1 MPDAAIAREENAVS
15 YLLRRLASST
25 VVLFGVTV
33 LTYGLIHLTPGDPAR
48 TVLAEQ
54 QGRQPDDDAVNEFR
68 AEEGLDEPIPVQYGN
83 WLGDALGGDLGRSY
97 YGDGDVLELL
107 LSHLPNTIELAGASV
122 LIAVAIA
129 LPVGVISA
137 VYRGTWV
144 DYISQVIS
152 LLGLSMPNFWL
163 GYLLI
168 IGGALRLGVFPV
180 YGAGTPAHLVLPA
193 ITLGTGMAAVLTR
206 LVRSSLLETLE
217 EPYVDAARSRGLAER
232 GVVVAHALRT
242 ALLPVVTIVGL
253 QLGAVLG
260 GAVVVEVVFQRPGV
274 GTLLVDAVFA
284 RDFPVIQG
292 VTLLVGVTFVVVN
305 LLTDLAYRRLDPR
318 VSLGGG
324 RA

>member
-1 MPDAAIAREENAVS
+1 MS

-33 LTYGLIHLTPGDPAR
+33 LTFGLVHLTPGDPAR
-48 TVLAEQ
+48 TVLAER
-54 QGRQPDDDAVNEFR
+54 QGRQPSEADVREFR
-68 AEEGLDEPIPVQYGN
+68 AEQGLNDPVPIQYGN
-83 WLGDALGGDLGRSY
+83 WLGDVLRGDLGRSY

-107 LSHLPNTIELAGASV
+107 LAYLPNTIELAGASI

-129 LPVGVISA
+129 IPAGVVSA
-137 VYRGTWV
+137 VYRGTWI
-144 DYISQVIS
+144 DYVSQGTS
-152 LLGLSMPNFWL
+152 LIGVSMPNFWL

-180 YGAGTPAHLVLPA
+180 YGAGTLAHLVLPA

-217 EPYVDAARSRGLAER
+217 EPYVDAARARGLAER
-232 GVVVAHALRT
+232 GVVTAHALRT
-242 ALLPVVTIVGL
+242 ALLPVVTMIGL
-253 QLGAVLG
+253 QLGYVLG
-260 GAVVVEVVFQRPGV
+260 GAVVVEVVFQRPGL

-292 VTLLVGVTFVVVN
+292 VTLLVGATFVLVN
-305 LLTDLAYRRLDPR
+305 LLTDLAYHRLDPR